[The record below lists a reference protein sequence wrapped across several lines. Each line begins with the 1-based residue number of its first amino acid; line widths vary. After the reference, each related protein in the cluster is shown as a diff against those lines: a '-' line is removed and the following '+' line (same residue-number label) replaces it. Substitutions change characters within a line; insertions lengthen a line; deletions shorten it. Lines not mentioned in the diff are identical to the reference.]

1 MKGGVIS
8 NVGSMEGAHG
18 ADATVAPHLRERVP
32 GGASERETEQQRAR
46 KGVVVGWSVGGREMT
61 WESST
66 YALTSTWLSAPIL
79 ESCIL

>member
-1 MKGGVIS
+1 MAP
-8 NVGSMEGAHG
+8 MLQFLPTCEGAQS
-18 ADATVAPHLRERVP
+18 
-32 GGASERETEQQRAR
+32 GASELETEKQRAR

-66 YALTSTWLSAPIL
+66 HALTSTWLSAPML